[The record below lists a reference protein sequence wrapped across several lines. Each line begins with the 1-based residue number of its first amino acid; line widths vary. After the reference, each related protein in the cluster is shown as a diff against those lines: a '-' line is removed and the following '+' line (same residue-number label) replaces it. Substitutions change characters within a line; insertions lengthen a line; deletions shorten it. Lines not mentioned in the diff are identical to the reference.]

1 LYFIGW
7 LEVTCPWCN
16 MTFAPIA
23 RLVLIGSIASA
34 LILPAIAGSND
45 AKSPPLSNKTRIEI
59 IRLLN
64 AEFVW
69 VRKPFPMGEKGLA
82 INTNG
87 ELSPEPGELR
97 ALLAKYGVAAKP
109 GDRAQITNVDFKG
122 KDIWFELNGGPKK
135 KSKWYQR
142 IQIGGSGGMATP
154 VPQNPNE
161 IVAKGSYLVL
171 QFKDYI
177 PELTLNDIKEYVKP
191 VLDFTVKSAA
201 QAYTETLPENVR
213 NAIRDHKVLVG
224 MNKEMVTYAKG
235 RPPQRIRDREGD
247 KDYEEWLFGTPPED
261 VEFIRFVGDEVVQ
274 VKTMTVDG
282 QKIVK
287 TEREVHLD
295 DPSLRPVPAVAVE
308 SNAPKPRP
316 ASAPTLRRPGEPIDD
331 SQRDPSRAPVNTP
344 LPRDPSQ
351 TMPPQPPGQRDPGQT
366 SPSTVPPPPGSNPM
380 GPGMQMLAERD

>member
-1 LYFIGW
+1 
-7 LEVTCPWCN
+7 
-16 MTFAPIA
+16 MTFAPLS
-23 RLVLIGSIASA
+23 RLLLLGSIASA
-34 LILPAIAGSND
+34 LILSAFAGSND
-45 AKSPPLSNKTRIEI
+45 PKTPPLSNKTRIEI
-59 IRLLN
+59 IRLLSS
-64 AEFVW
+64 EYVW
-69 VRKPFPMGEKGLA
+69 VRKPFPMGEKGLT

-87 ELSPEPGELR
+87 ELAPEPGELR
-97 ALLAKYGVAAKP
+97 ALLAKYGLAAKP
-109 GDRAQITNVDFKG
+109 GERAQITNVDFKG
-122 KDIWFELNGGPKK
+122 KDIWFEINGGPKK

-142 IQIGGSGGMATP
+142 IQVGGSGGMTTP
-154 VPQNPNE
+154 VAQNPNE

-177 PELTLNDIKEYVKP
+177 PEISLNEIKEYVKP

-235 RPPQRIRDREGD
+235 RPPQRIRDREGNQ
-247 KDYEEWLFGTPPED
+247 DYEEWLFGAPPQD

-287 TEREVHLD
+287 TQREVVID
-295 DPSLRPVPAVAVE
+295 DPSQKPVQAAAADKDA
-308 SNAPKPRP
+308 SKPRP
-316 ASAPTLRRPGEPIDD
+316 AGAPTLRRPGEPIDD
-331 SQRDPSRAPVNTP
+331 SQRDPSRGPVTMPASTP

-351 TMPPQPPGQRDPGQT
+351 TTPPVPPG
-366 SPSTVPPPPGSNPM
+366 PPGSNPM
-380 GPGMQMLAERD
+380 GPGVQMLAERD

>member
-1 LYFIGW
+1 
-7 LEVTCPWCN
+7 

-23 RLVLIGSIASA
+23 RLVLFGSIASA
-34 LILPAIAGSND
+34 LMLAAFAGSNEP
-45 AKSPPLSNKTRIEI
+45 KTPPISNKTRIEI
-59 IRLLN
+59 IRILSS
-64 AEFVW
+64 EYVW
-69 VRKPFPMGEKGLA
+69 VRKPFPMGEKGLT
-82 INTNG
+82 INTSG
-87 ELSPEPGELR
+87 ELAPEPGELR
-97 ALLAKYGVAAKP
+97 SLLAKYGLAAKP
-109 GDRAQITNVDFKG
+109 GDRAQITNVEFKG

-142 IQIGGSGGMATP
+142 IQVGGSGGMTTP

-177 PELTLNDIKEYVKP
+177 PEVSLNDIKEYVKP

-235 RPPQRIRDREGD
+235 RPPQRIRDREGNQ
-247 KDYEEWLFGTPPED
+247 DYEEWLFGAPPQD
-261 VEFIRFVGDEVVQ
+261 VEFIRFVGDEVIQ

-287 TEREVHLD
+287 TQREVVLD
-295 DPSLRPVPAVAVE
+295 DPSQRPVQAAAAE
-308 SNAPKPRP
+308 TTAPKPRP
-316 ASAPTLRRPGEPIDD
+316 AGAPTLRRAGEPIDD
-331 SQRDPSRAPVNTP
+331 SQRDPSRGPVPNSP

-351 TMPPQPPGQRDPGQT
+351 NSPPLPPGQRDPGQT
-366 SPSTVPPPPGSNPM
+366 SPTPAPPGPPGSNPM
-380 GPGMQMLAERD
+380 GPGLQMLAERD